1 MTIEFGRAEI
11 AYTKPF
17 TIGRFPFSLN
27 NEIASR
33 ARQDIAAWFTNNVG
47 SVSRSREN
55 KLKIDTKKDEILF
68 QDFINKSAVT
78 TKSLLADLQSHHLRR
93 DILRQLWARTVRNRK
108 DRYSLELMLIGLAD
122 IDCFETRLEL
132 SVMGKDASIV
142 PHTDSIGKIFS
153 GLIYLP
159 TEYQNKHLKENQ
171 LGTTFWSSR
180 LKNFDNKHLTS
191 QADRDDFFQ
200 SARILTRTP
209 FSDNEMWFFLRNQSS
224 WHSVEKLGTLR
235 PDEQRVSINYNI
247 LLRGSIVKK
256 LAKTYIKGALGALK
270 FNDVSHGRRK
280 DEE

>member
-1 MTIEFGRAEI
+1 MTIEFGTAKI
-11 AYTKPF
+11 THTKPF
-17 TIGRFPFSLN
+17 TIGHFPFSLN

-33 ARQDIAAWFTNNVG
+33 ARRDIADWFENNMG

-68 QDFINKSAVT
+68 QDFIDKSAVT
-78 TKSLLADLQSHHLRR
+78 TKSLLANLQSQQLRR
-93 DILRQLWARTVRNRK
+93 DILKQLWARTVRNRK
-108 DRYSLELMLIGLAD
+108 DRYSLELMLIGLAN

-159 TEYQNKHLKENQ
+159 TEYQTKHSKKNQ
-171 LGTTFWSSR
+171 LGTTFWSSC

-191 QADRDDFFQ
+191 QTDRDEFLQ
-200 SARILTRTP
+200 SAQILTRTP
-209 FSDNEMWFFLRNQSS
+209 FCDNEMWFFLRNQSS
-224 WHSVEKLGTLR
+224 WHSVEKLETLL
-235 PDEQRVSINYNI
+235 PDEKRVSINYNI

-256 LAKTYIKGALGALK
+256 LAKIYMNGAIGALK
-270 FNDVSHGRRK
+270 FNGVSHGRRK